1 MKRFLA
7 GLFGVLLVTVMPT
20 ALADEVASQ
29 VVKVSNAY
37 VRAMPPSQRTTAS
50 YMTLINQGKEDHQLI
65 AAISPAAL
73 QVQLHK
79 TVSQNGMLTMI
90 QQSMIDLP
98 AGQTFNFSPGAYHI
112 MLINL
117 TAPLTVGEK
126 IPVYLIF
133 NDGSHEQVTVP
144 VTAAK

>member
-1 MKRFLA
+1 MRKILA

-20 ALADEVASQ
+20 VLADEVASQ

-50 YMTLINQGKEDHQLI
+50 YMTLVNQGKEDHQLI

-79 TVSQNGMLTMI
+79 TVSQNGVMTMI
-90 QQSMIDLP
+90 AQPTIDLP
-98 AGQTFNFSPGAYHI
+98 AGQTFNFSPGGYHI
-112 MLINL
+112 MLISL

-144 VTAAK
+144 VTASK